1 MATTKKSEAKI
12 NGSNY
17 KRSKK
22 HVQKKK
28 NLSSGAST
36 GVINME
42 GFSLSKKPWIFW
54 ITLALVN

>member
-17 KRSKK
+17 KCSKK

-28 NLSSGAST
+28 KISAQVPLQ
-36 GVINME
+36 E
-42 GFSLSKKPWIFW
+42 
-54 ITLALVN
+54 

>member
-28 NLSSGAST
+28 
-36 GVINME
+36 
-42 GFSLSKKPWIFW
+42 KKKISAQVP
-54 ITLALVN
+54 LQE

>member
-28 NLSSGAST
+28 ISAQVPLQ
-36 GVINME
+36 E
-42 GFSLSKKPWIFW
+42 
-54 ITLALVN
+54 